1 MEFKG
6 KFTDKKV
13 FLILPSSQ
21 VMFEKKKYPFLG
33 GNCCANLLCIKFTQL
48 GLNGKSFYLTFLLDS
63 VTPKHFLNGWMS
75 NLLRGKLQEL
85 VLNTWSS
92 RSDLTL

>member
-21 VMFEKKKYPFLG
+21 VMFEKKKKSPFLG

-48 GLNGKSFYLTFLLDS
+48 GLHGKSFYLTFLLDS
-63 VTPKHFLNGWMS
+63 VTPKHSLNGWMS
-75 NLLRGKLQEL
+75 NLLGGKL
-85 VLNTWSS
+85 
-92 RSDLTL
+92 